1 MTEPLMAEPAPA
13 RRRREVIVALSVL
26 VAALVTGAG
35 YAVASGSGGPEATP
49 LGPGD
54 VTVQI
59 DVHHSRFDPDHLTV
73 IEGTRVRFL
82 VVNDDPIHHELIT
95 GGPEVHIR
103 HAEGTEAEHPSI
115 PGEVTVDAHGTAI
128 TTFTFDEVGVFEFA
142 CHLPGHYE
150 YGMRG
155 VIEVVP
161 ADRTSS

>member
-1 MTEPLMAEPAPA
+1 MTRGSVS
-13 RRRREVIVALSVL
+13 RRGRLVLL
-26 VAALVTGAG
+26 VAALTVFVTGVG
-35 YAVASGSGGPEATP
+35 YALAANAASHEMVP

-59 DVHHSRFDPDHLTV
+59 DIHHSRFKPDQLTV
-73 IEGTRVRFL
+73 VAGTRVRFM

-103 HAEGTEAEHPSI
+103 HANGTEAEHPSI
-115 PGEVTVDAHGTAI
+115 PGEVTVGPNGMAI
-128 TTFTFDEVGVFEFA
+128 TTFTFDETGIFEFA

-155 VIEVVP
+155 AIEVVAP
-161 ADRTSS
+161 AG